1 MYTITKGPSKLVTQ
15 RRTGPT
21 QQLDNKINDFKH
33 KQTSWSMPDLPAPKI
48 VFNRP
53 NGKKYHQP
61 APALPA
67 DSQHEERFTPAHEE
81 NVKFVYDAWQE
92 VMQQQRPV
100 QRPEETQGAVHYK
113 ETSPSPHMD
122 NFVPIDLDE
131 WWAQR
136 FLDNIDKLS

>member
-21 QQLDNKINDFKH
+21 QQHDNKINDFKH

-48 VFNRP
+48 VFSRP
-53 NGKKYHQP
+53 NGKKYHHP
-61 APALPA
+61 APGLPE
-67 DSQHEERFTPAHEE
+67 DTQQEESFTPVHEE

-92 VMQQQRPV
+92 VQEQGPGQG
-100 QRPEETQGAVHYK
+100 PEEAHAAVHYK
-113 ETSPSPHMD
+113 EPSPSLHMD

-136 FLDNIDKLS
+136 FLANIDKLS

>member
-1 MYTITKGPSKLVTQ
+1 MYTITRGPSKLATQ

-53 NGKKYHQP
+53 NGKKYHHP

-67 DSQHEERFTPAHEE
+67 DHQQEESFTPAHEE

-92 VMQQQRPV
+92 VVQQD
-100 QRPEETQGAVHYK
+100 PEEAQGAVHYK
-113 ETSPSPHMD
+113 ETIPSPHVN

-136 FLDNIDKLS
+136 FLANIDKLS